1 MCLTLIVGLPI
12 LLFVTARKILK
23 LRQAKD
29 TQTFQD
35 NQSYSSIVSKQMRDC
50 AVGNYWRPIIL
61 VRWTITNIIIIF
73 FRDYPEYQVVLLMSI
88 SVFFQSIMIFYKL
101 IPNRLDFSINL
112 FNELAASVYLYL
124 MMMLTDFQGENP
136 LRDDT
141 GLALLALVSI
151 VVTVN
156 VIKTCFKAYPSLKQW
171 VLLKTRKIPW
181 RGNPTTT
188 ATVQIKPLLN
198 FSISQSLDFDHTQN
212 NITNNSHLG
221 EYSSSNQ
228 NAQL

>member
-23 LRQAKD
+23 LRQATV

-35 NQSYSSIVSKQMRDC
+35 TQSYSSIVSKQMRDC
-50 AVGNYWRPIIL
+50 AVGNYWRTIIL

-73 FRDYPEYQVVLLMSI
+73 FRDYPEYQVVLLMSL
-88 SVFFQSIMIFYKL
+88 SVFFQSTMIYYKL
-101 IPNRLDFSINL
+101 IPNRLDFLINL

-141 GLALLALVSI
+141 GLALLALVSL

-156 VIKTCFKAYPSLKQW
+156 VIKTCVKAYP
-171 VLLKTRKIPW
+171 
-181 RGNPTTT
+181 
-188 ATVQIKPLLN
+188 
-198 FSISQSLDFDHTQN
+198 
-212 NITNNSHLG
+212 
-221 EYSSSNQ
+221 
-228 NAQL
+228 